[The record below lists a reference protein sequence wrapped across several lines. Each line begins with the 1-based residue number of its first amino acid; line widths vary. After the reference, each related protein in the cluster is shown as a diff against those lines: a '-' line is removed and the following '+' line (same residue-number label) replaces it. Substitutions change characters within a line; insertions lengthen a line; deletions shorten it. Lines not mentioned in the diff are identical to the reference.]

1 MAAAELERVPELESQ
16 RSQADASERLRAAIG
31 RLSRRLR
38 PTLAGSGLTPSQISV
53 LFTVVRMGPI
63 RLSELAALESVNP
76 TMLSRITAQ
85 LCDAG
90 LIARAADPQDRRSA
104 FVRATAAGRRMR
116 ERIHRERT
124 RALSAHVEQLDEH
137 QREALWNALPV
148 LEELASGCRRR
159 ASGEAPDGRRARH
172 ASRRSRSPTTAATSP
187 GSRSR

>member
-1 MAAAELERVPELESQ
+1 VAGAELEAVSELESQ
-16 RSQADASERLRAAIG
+16 TSQADASERLRAAIG

-53 LFTVVRMGPI
+53 LFTVVRLGPI
-63 RLSELAALESVNP
+63 RLSELATLESVNA

-90 LIARAADPQDRRSA
+90 LIARSADPRDRRSA

-124 RALSAHVEQLDEH
+124 RALSAHVEQLDED
-137 QREALWNALPV
+137 QREALWGALPV
-148 LEELASGCRRR
+148 LEELAQRLG
-159 ASGEAPDGRRARH
+159 GGRQ
-172 ASRRSRSPTTAATSP
+172 
-187 GSRSR
+187 